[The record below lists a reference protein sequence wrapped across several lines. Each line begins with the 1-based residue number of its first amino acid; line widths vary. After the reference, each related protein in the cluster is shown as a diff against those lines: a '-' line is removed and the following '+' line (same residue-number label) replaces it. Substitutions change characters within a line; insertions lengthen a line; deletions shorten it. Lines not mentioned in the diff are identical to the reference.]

1 MQLFI
6 LVSGAV
12 DMTQVEKRA
21 VNCEVECQSGCVLG
35 DECPNLEFK
44 AQASKFI
51 QETSLDKILEMAEAA
66 VQRRRLERASEP
78 PKWVIPDDF

>member
-1 MQLFI
+1 M
-6 LVSGAV
+6 S
-12 DMTQVEKRA
+12 QVADRM
-21 VNCEVECQSGCVLG
+21 VNCEVECVAGCVLG

-51 QETSLDKILEMAEAA
+51 EETSLDKILEMAEAA
-66 VQRRRLERASEP
+66 VQRCRQERASEP

>member
-1 MQLFI
+1 M
-6 LVSGAV
+6 S
-12 DMTQVEKRA
+12 QVADRK
-21 VNCEVECQSGCVLG
+21 VNCEVECVAGCVLG

-51 QETSLDKILEMAEAA
+51 EETSLDEILKMAEAA
-66 VQRRRLERASEP
+66 VQRRRQERASEP

>member
-1 MQLFI
+1 
-6 LVSGAV
+6 
-12 DMTQVEKRA
+12 MTEAGSVGKS
-21 VNCEVECQSGCVLG
+21 VNCEVECVAGCVLG

-51 QETSLDKILEMAEAA
+51 EETSLDQILAMAEAS
-66 VQRRRLERASEP
+66 VQRRRQERAAEP

>member
-1 MQLFI
+1 
-6 LVSGAV
+6 
-12 DMTQVEKRA
+12 MTQVEKRA
-21 VNCEVECQSGCVLG
+21 VNCEVECVAGCVLG

-51 QETSLDKILEMAEAA
+51 EETSLDQMLKMAEAA

>member
-1 MQLFI
+1 
-6 LVSGAV
+6 
-12 DMTQVEKRA
+12 MTQVADRT
-21 VNCEVECQSGCVLG
+21 VNCEVECVAGCVLG

-51 QETSLDKILEMAEAA
+51 EETSLDEILKMAEAS

>member
-1 MQLFI
+1 MPLEEKQI
-6 LVSGAV
+6 NCAV
-12 DMTQVEKRA
+12 DCI
-21 VNCEVECQSGCVLG
+21 NGCVL
-35 DECPNLEFK
+35 EENCPNLEFK

-51 QETSLDKILEMAEAA
+51 EETSLDEMLKMAEAA